1 MAFKKIKIMVNSI
14 VKSNATLY
22 GFIIPQF
29 AGYKD
34 FQLFRGVFINI
45 RKTCISDSRLK
56 IFLPDFNFSG
66 FLFKKSVSNEI
77 LACLEY
83 TATGKY

>member
-1 MAFKKIKIMVNSI
+1 MVNSI

-22 GFIIPQF
+22 GSIIPQF

-34 FQLFRGVFINI
+34 FQLFRGMFINI
-45 RKTCISDSRLK
+45 RKTYISDSIFN

-66 FLFKKSVSNEI
+66 FLFKNSVSNEI

-83 TATGKY
+83 IANGKY